1 MANVRAVS
9 LLARAGCV
17 RMLPEAT
24 QVHNMSD
31 GVIGSDRG
39 SEERSSAPASRG
51 REAVSS
57 PDHLGGGMAGVRR
70 FTALALLALPLALA
84 PAASRAAQTD
94 ATLQLA
100 RDRGCLVCHQV
111 GGGAPPVAQ
120 ALPAAPS
127 FHDIAAR
134 YRKDPNAVD
143 RLAAIVVHGS
153 QGDNGRHWKNQAAFG
168 RMFPND
174 LSVTDAEAQALVA
187 WILAMR

>member
-1 MANVRAVS
+1 
-9 LLARAGCV
+9 
-17 RMLPEAT
+17 
-24 QVHNMSD
+24 MSE
-31 GVIGSDRG
+31 GVIGSG
-39 SEERSSAPASRG
+39 SEASFATPASGACKGGAWR
-51 REAVSS
+51 RRPRAEMAV
-57 PDHLGGGMAGVRR
+57 VRR
-70 FTALALLALPLALA
+70 AAALALLALPLALA

-143 RLAAIVVHGS
+143 RLAAIVVHGT
-153 QGDNGRHWKNQAAFG
+153 QGDNGRHWKN
-168 RMFPND
+168 
-174 LSVTDAEAQALVA
+174 
-187 WILAMR
+187 